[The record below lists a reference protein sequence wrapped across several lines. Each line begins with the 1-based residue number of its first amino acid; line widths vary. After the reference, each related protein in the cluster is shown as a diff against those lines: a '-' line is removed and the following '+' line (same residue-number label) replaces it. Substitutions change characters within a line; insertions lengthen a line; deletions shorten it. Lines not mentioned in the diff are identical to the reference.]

1 MSTSTEKGISLQWLT
16 PNQMDVEPVAQREF
30 KPQLAERIVKHFD
43 PEKIGELRA
52 SHRDSRYFVTDG
64 QHRRAALIE
73 IGLGDVPV
81 PVVVHEDRTI
91 RDDAKSFVATNVE
104 NVNTNTIDAFR
115 LKVVAEDPESVDIQS
130 VLTDFDL
137 VTGYGGGQNTISCI
151 AALQWVYRKG
161 GGGQGGKTLLVR
173 TLTLIEAT
181 WGRDRQGREG
191 HLVKAIALILDKVGD
206 QLDLDSFAAK
216 VASDSSPNR
225 VLGTARTHV
234 MATRRALYAQAAE
247 ILVNIYNKQRSTR
260 RISLT

>member
-1 MSTSTEKGISLQWLT
+1 MSTPPQEGISLQWLT
-16 PNQMDVEPVAQREF
+16 PNEMTVEPIAQREF
-30 KPQLAERIVKHFD
+30 KPALTERIVKNYD
-43 PEKIGELRA
+43 EEKIGELRA
-52 SHRDSRYFVTDG
+52 SHRDGQFYVTDG

-73 IGLGDVPV
+73 LGLGEVPV

-104 NVNTNTIDAFR
+104 NVNTSTIDAFR

-137 VTGYGGGQNTISCI
+137 TTSYSGSTNAISCI
-151 AALQWVYRKG
+151 AALQWIYRRG
-161 GGGQGGKTLLVR
+161 GGGAGGRSLLVR

-191 HLVKAIALILDKVGD
+191 HLVKAVALILDKVGN

-216 VASDSSPNR
+216 VAADSSPNR

-234 MATRRALYAQAAE
+234 MATRRAVYVQAAE
-247 ILVNIYNKQRSTR
+247 VLVNIYNKQRSTR